1 MQGNINRPFWDYASR
16 VLLEPVNPK
25 VEEKC
30 WYSWETSQRKPRK
43 SSRKVQEKFKKS
55 SRKVQEK
62 FKKSPRK
69 VQEKSKKSP
78 TNQRKKIIVYCMIL
92 RFKRPPVDI
101 TLTSQV
107 IFDFPIKV
115 QFSICISEKIIT
127 FCVYSYWCMPRF
139 SIICVQNHVW
149 KLNFNNMKKKHTC
162 E

>member
-43 SSRKVQEKFKKS
+43 SFRKVQEKFKKS

-78 TNQRKKIIVYCMIL
+78 TNQKKQSYCTVWYCGSKGHQLISPWL
-92 RFKRPPVDI
+92 PR
-101 TLTSQV
+101 S
-107 IFDFPIKV
+107 FDFPIKV

>member
-25 VEEKC
+25 VEEKY
-30 WYSWETSQRKPRK
+30 WYSWETSQRKPRKSFRKVQEKFKK

-62 FKKSPRK
+62 FKKSPTK

-78 TNQRKKIIVYCMIL
+78 TNQKKQSYCTVWYCGSKGHQLISPWL
-92 RFKRPPVDI
+92 PR
-101 TLTSQV
+101 S
-107 IFDFPIKV
+107 FDFPIKV

-127 FCVYSYWCMPRF
+127 LC
-139 SIICVQNHVW
+139 
-149 KLNFNNMKKKHTC
+149 L
-162 E
+162 

>member
-43 SSRKVQEKFKKS
+43 SF
-55 SRKVQEK
+55 RKVQEK

-69 VQEKSKKSP
+69 VQEKS
-78 TNQRKKIIVYCMIL
+78 NQPEKTIILYCMIL

-101 TLTSQV
+101 TLTSQI

-139 SIICVQNHVW
+139 SITCVQNHVW